1 MKLFRVTSFRLK
13 VIEISDWTENVMGE
27 VLLKEIY
34 EVYIKSF
41 IKSRTSTTKEFKN
54 ILLLGDFNMTADRSN
69 CNQP

>member
-1 MKLFRVTSFRLK
+1 MKLFRVISFRLK

-54 ILLLGDFNMTADRSN
+54 ILLLGDFSMTADRSN